1 MDLLSII
8 ASTDKYNF
16 HTHTQFCDGRD
27 SMHAIAN
34 SAVQAGFEHL
44 GFTPHSPIAI
54 PSSCNMSTDDVD
66 AYRSEVQQLNA
77 HLPINI
83 YMGMEI
89 DYLSREHGPAAQYF
103 HDLGLDF
110 AIGSVHFIPTRR
122 GNFVDIDGPSE
133 RFNRNM
139 SAEFDNDLRYVVE
152 TFYKQS
158 VDMIA
163 AGGFDILGHFDKIV
177 QNGALYA
184 PQLEEEGWYNDL
196 VEDFIDVVIA
206 SGLIVEINTKARE
219 RLGRFFPH
227 ERHWQRLVDA
237 GVPIMVNSDAH
248 YSALINAS
256 RDEALS
262 LLNKCRHGSCTAH
275 S

>member
-34 SAVQAGFEHL
+34 SAVQYGFEHL

-54 PSSCNMSTDDVD
+54 PSPCNMSTADVD
-66 AYRSEVQQLNA
+66 AYRNEVRQLNDC
-77 HLPINI
+77 LPINI

-89 DYLSREHGPAAQYF
+89 DYLNHEHGPAAAYF
-103 HDLGLDF
+103 GDLGLDF

-139 SAEFDNDLRYVVE
+139 ATEFDNDMRYVVE

-158 VDMIA
+158 ADMIA
-163 AGGFDILGHFDKIV
+163 AGGFDIIGHFDKIV
-177 QNGALYA
+177 QNAALYA
-184 PQLEEEGWYNDL
+184 PQLEDEGWYHDL
-196 VEDFIDVVIA
+196 VNDFINEVIA
-206 SGLIVEINTKARE
+206 SRLIVEINTKARN

-227 ERHWQRLVDA
+227 ERYWQRLVDA

-256 RDEALS
+256 RDEALD
-262 LLNKCRHGSCTAH
+262 LLKKCKNDSVTAD

>member
-34 SAVQAGFEHL
+34 SAVQYGFEHL

-54 PSSCNMSTDDVD
+54 PSPCNMSTADVD
-66 AYRSEVQQLNA
+66 AYRNEVRQLNDC
-77 HLPINI
+77 LPINI

-89 DYLSREHGPAAQYF
+89 DYLNNEHGPAAAYF
-103 HDLGLDF
+103 GDLGLDF

-139 SAEFDNDLRYVVE
+139 ATEFDNDMRYVVE

-158 VDMIA
+158 ADMIA
-163 AGGFDILGHFDKIV
+163 AGGFDIIGHFDKIV
-177 QNGALYA
+177 QNAALYA
-184 PQLEEEGWYNDL
+184 PQLEDEGWYHDL
-196 VEDFIDVVIA
+196 VNDFINEVIA
-206 SGLIVEINTKARE
+206 SRLIVEINTKARN

-227 ERHWQRLVDA
+227 ERYWQRLVDA

-256 RDEALS
+256 RDEALD
-262 LLNKCRHGSCTAH
+262 LLKKCKNDSVTAD